1 LVTDLYLAEP
11 KDLPKL
17 WKQAEQS
24 LRALKVPEDRIKH
37 VLTQKSAELLAEL
50 VRQH

>member
-1 LVTDLYLAEP
+1 
-11 KDLPKL
+11 
-17 WKQAEQS
+17 
-24 LRALKVPEDRIKH
+24 VPEDRIKH